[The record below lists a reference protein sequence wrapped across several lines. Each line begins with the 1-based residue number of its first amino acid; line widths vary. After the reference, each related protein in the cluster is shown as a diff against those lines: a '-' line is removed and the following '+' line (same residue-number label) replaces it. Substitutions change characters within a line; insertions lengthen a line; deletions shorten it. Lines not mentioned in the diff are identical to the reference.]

1 MLSNYVIP
9 VITCGLQQQFS
20 LCVASLCFLRRK
32 QDKLFQTTQLFLL
45 INKFLLFPAAT
56 CFVFYTKTVF
66 SLNYYYIGHSRW
78 CPSHYHYYTGS
89 EMWHRIF
96 FNKDTVTK
104 PTTDAHKCVRV
115 SCIINVVCLLH
126 VSAPLVAIRREVHI
140 EVGYI

>member
-1 MLSNYVIP
+1 VQLTPLSTQWAPRKKIKKRGTIFFGHGVYRSFVPHISILCRQNESLLYDTNCIMLSNYVIP

-66 SLNYYYIGHSRW
+66 SLNYYYIGHSR
-78 CPSHYHYYTGS
+78 
-89 EMWHRIF
+89 
-96 FNKDTVTK
+96 
-104 PTTDAHKCVRV
+104 
-115 SCIINVVCLLH
+115 
-126 VSAPLVAIRREVHI
+126 
-140 EVGYI
+140 